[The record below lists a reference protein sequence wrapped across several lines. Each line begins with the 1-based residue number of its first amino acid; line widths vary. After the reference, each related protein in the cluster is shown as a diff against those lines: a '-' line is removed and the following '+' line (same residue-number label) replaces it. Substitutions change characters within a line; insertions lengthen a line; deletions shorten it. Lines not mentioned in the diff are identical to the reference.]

1 MTTDPAPAR
10 EATVVIAGAGPVGL
24 TIALALGRRGVD
36 VVVLGKGDGPG
47 SASRAS
53 TFHPPSLEFL
63 ATLGL
68 VDEVERQGLRAPTYQ
83 LRDRARG
90 VIAEFDLGVLA
101 GDTTHPY
108 RVQLEQSKFCT
119 LVADV
124 LADVPSVEV
133 VYGAR
138 VTDVTTTPSGAVVSY
153 GDGDTVSASWVV
165 GADGAHSA
173 VREAIGVEAEGFT
186 YGERF
191 LVVSTPVD
199 LRELIP
205 DLASVNYISDPDEWL
220 VLLQTPDHWRV
231 LFPIGADDDLDA
243 AGEPAAI
250 EARLQAV
257 APRDEP
263 YPVWQFSAYEI
274 HQRVATSFRSGRV
287 VLAGDAAHLNNPLG
301 GLGMNSGLLDAWS
314 LSDRLGAVVV
324 DGADD
329 ATLDTYADLRRE
341 VALQVVDRQTRANK
355 QRLEERDPAARA
367 AHQAEVAAVAA
378 DPDRAREQLLATTL
392 LASARTHL

>member
-1 MTTDPAPAR
+1 M
-10 EATVVIAGAGPVGL
+10 
-24 TIALALGRRGVD
+24 
-36 VVVLGKGDGPG
+36 
-47 SASRAS
+47 
-53 TFHPPSLEFL
+53 
-63 ATLGL
+63 
-68 VDEVERQGLRAPTYQ
+68 
-83 LRDRARG
+83 
-90 VIAEFDLGVLA
+90 
-101 GDTTHPY
+101 
-108 RVQLEQSKFCT
+108 
-119 LVADV
+119 
-124 LADVPSVEV
+124 
-133 VYGAR
+133 
-138 VTDVTTTPSGAVVSY
+138 
-153 GDGDTVSASWVV
+153 
-165 GADGAHSA
+165 
-173 VREAIGVEAEGFT
+173 
-186 YGERF
+186 
-191 LVVSTPVD
+191 STPVD